1 MTVTALRQTAPDRV
15 TVCLSDGSEIRA
27 TLNVVADLRLYV
39 GCELE
44 EEALRAL
51 RDASSLALTKERA
64 LELLSRRPMSARELR
79 DKLVQKGEPESRAEA
94 CVGWL
99 RELGL
104 LDDESYAAAVA
115 RHYAAK
121 GYGDGRIRQELY
133 RRGVGRELWD
143 GAFSEKPDNRDS
155 LDRYIASHLRDPK
168 DRGQVR
174 KVSAAL
180 FRRGWSWEEI
190 RSALRRYCVE
200 TEEE

>member
-1 MTVTALRQTAPDRV
+1 MTVTALRQTSPDRV
-15 TVCLSDGSEIRA
+15 TVCLSDGEEIKA
-27 TLNVVADLRLYV
+27 TLNVVADLRLYA

-44 EEALRAL
+44 EEALRKL
-51 RDASSLALTKERA
+51 REASSLALTKSRA

-79 DKLVQKGEPESRAEA
+79 DKLVQKGEPEARAEA
-94 CVGWL
+94 CVVWL

-143 GAFSEKPDNRDS
+143 GALENRPDGQEE
-155 LDRYIASHLRDPK
+155 LDKFIASRLRDPE
-168 DRGQVR
+168 DREQVR
-174 KVSAAL
+174 KLSAAL

-190 RSALRRYCVE
+190 RSALRRYSVE
-200 TEEE
+200 PEDE

>member
-1 MTVTALRQTAPDRV
+1 MTVTALRQTGSDRV
-15 TVCLSDGSEIRA
+15 AVCLSDGSEIKT

-44 EEALRAL
+44 EEALRKL
-51 RDASSLALTKERA
+51 REASSLALTKTKA
-64 LELLSRRPMSARELR
+64 LELLSRRPMSSKELR
-79 DKLVQKGEPESRAEA
+79 DKLLQKGESEARADE
-94 CVGWL
+94 CVRWL
-99 RELGL
+99 LDNRL
-104 LDDESYAAAVA
+104 LDDESYAAAVT

-143 GAFSEKPDNRDS
+143 DALGEKPDNRDS
-155 LDRYIASHLRDPK
+155 MDRYIAAHLRDPD
-168 DRGQVR
+168 DREQVR

-190 RSALRRYCVE
+190 RSALRRYSVE
-200 TEEE
+200 TEED